1 MLLENRVAVVLGAS
15 AEGGTGW
22 AIAERFA
29 VEGAQ
34 VIVAARSLDKL
45 QILAARIGGAAF
57 ACDASQQD
65 QVQALAAFAISRYGR
80 LDIAVNAAGLP
91 VVSTIADC
99 TSEHLQ
105 SAIETDYFANVYFVK
120 HMAAAMTGAGSIVLF
135 SSMSATH
142 PLTPHMPY
150 ACAKAATDCLV
161 RYAALEYGS
170 RGIKVNSITPG
181 PILSDL
187 GRQYFSIPGV
197 TEAFAREI
205 PLGRIGYVEDF
216 ADAALWLAGPSFVTG
231 LNLDVSGGN
240 QLNRFPRPDE
250 LPDLGGGYSDVAPI
264 HDRETIARRTEGTK

>member
-29 VEGAQ
+29 AEGAQ
-34 VIVAARSLDKL
+34 VIVAARSHDKL
-45 QILAARIGGAAF
+45 QVLAARIGGAAF
-57 ACDASQQD
+57 TCDASQQD
-65 QVQALAAFAISRYGR
+65 QVQALAAFAISTYGR

-99 TSEHLQ
+99 TQDILQ
-105 SAIETDYFANVYFVK
+105 SAIDTDYFANVYFVK
-120 HMAAAMTGAGSIVLF
+120 HMAQVMTGAGSIVLI
-135 SSMSATH
+135 SSMSVTH
-142 PLTPHMPY
+142 PLMPHMPY

-161 RYAALEYGS
+161 RYAAIEYGP
-170 RGIKVNSITPG
+170 RRIKVNSILPG

-187 GRQYFSIPGV
+187 GRQYFTLPGV
-197 TEAFAREI
+197 TEAFEREI

-216 ADAALWLAGPSFVTG
+216 ADAALWLAGPCFVTG

-240 QLNRFPRPDE
+240 QLTRFPRLDE
-250 LPDLGGGYSDVAPI
+250 LPDFGGGYAEVAPL
-264 HDRETIARRTEGTK
+264 HDRPTSTPSNGT